1 MNVLKAVIAKFR
13 WRLSSRRKLL
23 LELPEGSV
31 GVEIG
36 VHLGDFSSRILQE
49 VKPSKLFLVDPWMI
63 FDSADYSDALY
74 GGKAAGQAEMDERHD
89 SVVRRF
95 QPEINSGTVE
105 IHRGTFQS
113 LLEKDVSDF
122 DWVYID
128 GDHTY
133 EAVKADLT
141 LALAAVTRPSVI
153 CGDDLQ
159 TDSWWGDDV
168 ERAVK
173 AFCYDYDLSLTTI
186 GNQFLIRI

>member
-1 MNVLKAVIAKFR
+1 MNAFKAAIAKFR
-13 WRLSSRRKLL
+13 WRLSCRRKLL
-23 LELPEGSV
+23 FELPKGSV

-36 VHLGDFSSRILQE
+36 VHLGDFSSRILSE

-89 SVVRRF
+89 YVVRRF
-95 QPEINSGTVE
+95 QSEINSGVVE
-105 IHRGTFQS
+105 IHRGTLQE
-113 LLEKDVSDF
+113 LVEKAVSGF
-122 DWVYID
+122 DWVYVD

-141 LALAAVTRPSVI
+141 LALSAVTRPSMI

-159 TDSWWGDDV
+159 TDNWWGDDV

-173 AFCYDYDLSLTTI
+173 EFCSGNNLTLKTI
-186 GNQFLIRI
+186 GNQFLIRV